1 VSFKLVINNIVWQSS
16 EKILRMAL
24 GLFVGL
30 WLARYLGPTQ
40 FGVLN
45 FVTAWLGMFSAIAWL
60 GVGETAMRDMLR
72 NREEECFVMGSSF
85 IIRTIGSVLAIS
97 LALASAYTVGKFER
111 EQLLALAILCIG
123 VPFAEAPAGIWLWF
137 ASHLNIRPAVLGKN
151 GAMIISAL
159 LKIWLILE
167 GDGLLSVFIA
177 VALESVLYGIFLV
190 IAYWRQGE
198 RILAWRFDFTHALSM
213 LVTGLPIVLS
223 ALVISLNARL
233 DQLLLG
239 WLGTMTDVGIYSAAT
254 RFSEIWWVVPPMIVQ
269 TLAAKYIYPKDLGSR
284 LFENVEKIV
293 TGLALLSILP
303 CFLLMAIGSEIISLI
318 LGVQYFGASD
328 VLVIHIWTAV
338 FVFVD
343 APINQYLLAINRQ
356 SVLVLKSVLLLSL
369 NLLLALLL
377 IPAFGPQG
385 AAAATLI
392 AQALVVIILPMLHP
406 SLRDVRNIFI
416 NA

>member
-1 VSFKLVINNIVWQSS
+1 
-16 EKILRMAL
+16 
-24 GLFVGL
+24 
-30 WLARYLGPTQ
+30 
-40 FGVLN
+40 
-45 FVTAWLGMFSAIAWL
+45 
-60 GVGETAMRDMLR
+60 
-72 NREEECFVMGSSF
+72 
-85 IIRTIGSVLAIS
+85 
-97 LALASAYTVGKFER
+97 
-111 EQLLALAILCIG
+111 
-123 VPFAEAPAGIWLWF
+123 
-137 ASHLNIRPAVLGKN
+137 
-151 GAMIISAL
+151 
-159 LKIWLILE
+159 
-167 GDGLLSVFIA
+167 
-177 VALESVLYGIFLV
+177 
-190 IAYWRQGE
+190 
-198 RILAWRFDFTHALSM
+198 M

-416 NA
+416 NALVNAPRFLLDGRDTMIAAIRQNKKL

>member
-1 VSFKLVINNIVWQSS
+1 
-16 EKILRMAL
+16 MAL